1 MAVYILGGARTA
13 IGSFMGT
20 LSSVPAP
27 KLGAAAIE
35 GALQKANIEK
45 SKVDEVFMGNV
56 LTAGVG
62 QAPAR
67 QALIAAG
74 IPNTVPATTV
84 GKVCGSGLQS
94 VILAARSILTGDN
107 QVVIAG
113 GMESMSL
120 APHILLNSRTG
131 FKYGSTE
138 MKDHMAFDGLTDAYQ
153 NVAMGIFAEECTKKY
168 NMSREEQDAFAIESF
183 KRAQASSK
191 EGILKDEIVA
201 VKVPAKGGTLDITED
216 EGPFKANF
224 EKMAGL
230 KPAFDKNGTITAANA
245 STINDGAAAVVLAG
259 DAFADKAEFKILAWA
274 SNAHDPNWFTTAP
287 VEAINKSLK
296 KANLKIDQI
305 DLFEINEA
313 FAAVTM
319 AAMKELSI
327 PHDKVNIFGGAVAIG
342 HPIGASGAR
351 ILVTLMN
358 AMQKKNAKYGCTAI
372 CIGGGEALSL
382 IVEKIR

>member
-20 LSSVPAP
+20 LSLVPAP

-67 QALIAAG
+67 QAMLHAG

-84 GKVCGSGLQS
+84 GKVCGSGLQA
-94 VILAARSILTGDN
+94 VILGARSIMTGDN
-107 QVVIAG
+107 HIVVAG

-120 APHILLNSRTG
+120 APHLLLNSRTG

-153 NVAMGIFAEECTKKY
+153 NVAMGVCAEECTKKY
-168 NMSREEQDAFAIESF
+168 SMSREEQDAFAIESF
-183 KRAQASSK
+183 KRAQASVK
-191 EGILKDEIVA
+191 EGVFKEEIVA
-201 VKVPAKGGTLDITED
+201 VKVPAKGGSVDILED

-224 EKMAGL
+224 EKMPGL

-259 DAFADKAEFKILAWA
+259 DAFADKAEFKILGWA

-296 KANLKIDQI
+296 KAGLSLEQI

-319 AAMKELSI
+319 AAMKELKI
-327 PHDKVNIFGGAVAIG
+327 PHQKVNIFGGAVAMG

-358 AMQKKNAKYGCTAI
+358 AMKKKNAKYGCTAI